1 MQTAYM
7 LVDLVCYLV
16 CKLCVSCDVG
26 ALCRGNI
33 HGNMFSNTPCGEVP
47 TSLSCLSWISCV
59 LLDGD
64 FVEHDPFEE
73 YCKHSPIS
81 KSLPIT

>member
-1 MQTAYM
+1 M
-7 LVDLVCYLV
+7 LVDLVCDLV

-26 ALCRGNI
+26 APCRGNI
-33 HGNMFSNTPCGEVP
+33 HGNMLSNTLCGEVP
-47 TSLSCLSWISCV
+47 TSVSRLSWIIHI

-64 FVEHDPFEE
+64 FVEHDPLEE
-73 YCKHSPIS
+73 HCKRSPIS